1 VIQRSGI
8 AFVAFLSA
16 AAAWAATPS
25 STPSPAASDHYLR
38 MKQVQIIDQGMNKLP
53 AVDLMIPTT
62 WQFQGDVRWGA
73 ALGGCFA
80 DLDAI
85 FIHAQSPDGSIVL
98 ESIPNFTWQFADDPA
113 TQRALIQDNQAGA
126 QVGRK
131 PCPVMQPMRAADFLR
146 QVMLPKF
153 RSDKRV
159 VAVDPMP
166 EFNRLVRRRLGL
178 PPDDAGVGNQGAI
191 RTDAARA
198 RLEYDLN
205 GQTVEEWLTTAV
217 WMRIYPSGHGG
228 NAYDCHATMLL
239 SFRAPK
245 GQLDGND
252 KLFTLM
258 ASTIHHEPQ
267 WDAQVNSMIAQ
278 LYQKKQ
284 QEEAKRSAMISAF
297 QQHVAQT
304 INETTANAQR
314 GANAAVAG
322 ESQIIRGVQTFRN
335 PDTGATFELSNQYD
349 HAWLNGNNEYV
360 MSDDPNFNPNGQL
373 NGNWTSL
380 QPVRPQP

>member
-1 VIQRSGI
+1 MGPLPTLLRPRAFIVIQRSGI
-8 AFVAFLSA
+8 AFVALLSA

-25 STPSPAASDHYLR
+25 STPSPAASDRYFR

-85 FIHAQSPDGSIVL
+85 FIHAQSPDGSLVL

-113 TQRALIQDNQAGA
+113 TQRALIQDNQEGA
-126 QVGRK
+126 RVGRK

-146 QVMLPKF
+146 QVLLPKF

-166 EFNRLVRRRLGL
+166 EFNRLLRRRLSL
-178 PPDDAGVGNQGAI
+178 PPDDAGGGDQGAI

-205 GQTVEEWLTTAV
+205 GQAVEEWLTTAV
-217 WMRIYPSGHGG
+217 WMRIYSSAHGG

-239 SFRAPK
+239 SLRAPK

-258 ASTIHHEPQ
+258 ASTIQHEPQ
-267 WDAQVNSMIAQ
+267 WDAQVNSMIAR

-284 QEEAKRSAMISAF
+284 QEEATRSAMISAF

-335 PDTGATFELSNQYD
+335 PDTGATFELSNQSSAPS
-349 HAWLNGNNEYV
+349 HE
-360 MSDDPNFNPNGQL
+360 
-373 NGNWTSL
+373 
-380 QPVRPQP
+380 